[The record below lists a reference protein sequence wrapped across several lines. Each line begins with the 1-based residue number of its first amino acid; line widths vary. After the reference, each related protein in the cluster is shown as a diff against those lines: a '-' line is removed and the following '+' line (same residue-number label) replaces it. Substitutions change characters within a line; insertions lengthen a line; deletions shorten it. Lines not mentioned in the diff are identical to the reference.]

1 MGIMI
6 DEIDHINHERRRFLA
21 AGAMTFAAAK
31 IGLAQTGRTSATNT
45 FGPVKQIE
53 AGVLN
58 VGYVET
64 GPANGQPVI
73 LLHGWPYDIHSYIDV
88 APQLATA
95 GYRVIVPYLRGFG
108 TTRFLSADTVRNGEQ
123 AAIAA
128 DMLAFMDALKI
139 DKAVVAGFDWG
150 ARTAVIMA
158 ALWPERCKAIVSVS
172 GYIVVNLTAN
182 QQPLPPQAELG
193 WWYQYYFATDR
204 GERGYTQY
212 RHDFNKLIWKIA
224 SPKWA
229 FDEATY
235 ERSAA
240 AFDNPDHVR
249 IVIHNY
255 RWRLS
260 LAKGESRYDDLEQKL
275 FAAPA
280 ITVPAITIG
289 SDFDG
294 AGADGAAYAKKF
306 AGKHAHRVLNG
317 IGHNVPQ
324 EAPEAFARAVIDAD
338 RLIGS

>member
-1 MGIMI
+1 MI
-6 DEIDHINHERRRFLA
+6 DEIDQIDHGRRCLLA
-21 AGAMTFAAAK
+21 AGALTFAAAY
-31 IGLAQTGRTSATNT
+31 GRTSAAAAST
-45 FGPVKQIE
+45 FGPLKQIE

-58 VGYVET
+58 VGYAEA
-64 GPANGQPVI
+64 GPATGQPVI
-73 LLHGWPYDIHSYIDV
+73 LLHGWPYDIHSYVDV
-88 APQLATA
+88 APVLASA
-95 GYRVIVPYLRGFG
+95 GYRVLIPYLRGYG
-108 TTRFLSADTVRNGEQ
+108 TTRFLAAETFRNGEQ
-123 AAIAA
+123 AAIAV
-128 DMLAFMDALKI
+128 DIIAFMDALKI

-158 ALWPERCKAIVSVS
+158 ALWPERCKAIVAVS
-172 GYIVVNLTAN
+172 GYIVTNLTAN

-204 GERGYTQY
+204 GERGYAQY
-212 RHDFNKLIWKIA
+212 RHDFNKLIWKLA

-229 FDEATY
+229 FDDATY

-240 AFDNPDHVR
+240 AFDNPDHVS

-260 LAKGESRYDDLEQKL
+260 LAKGEPRYDEHEQTL
-275 FAAPA
+275 FTGPV
-280 ITVPAITIG
+280 ITVPSITIG

-294 AGADGAAYAKKF
+294 AAADGAAYAKKF
-306 AGKHAHRVLNG
+306 GGKHAHRVWNG

-338 RLIGS
+338 HLIGS